1 MAVAYNYAGPKIVD
15 DGLVLYLD
23 AANPNSYN
31 PSTPLI
37 WRDISGNGNNG
48 TLVNGVGY
56 SSANGGSLVFDGVND
71 YIEQTNS
78 LLLGTNFTISLVF
91 KQTATRSDWVRL
103 FGHGNNSQRFW
114 GIWMPSGRNNL
125 LWQSYSNGGQVS
137 SSGYTFNLNTVY
149 NIVLTSEGSTRTFYV
164 NGVLLSTHSTGGTI
178 NYTSHT
184 EKIRIGYAGFHT
196 YFIGSIYNAS
206 IYNKTL
212 TSAEITQN
220 FNATRGRFG
229 L

>member
-1 MAVAYNYAGPKIVD
+1 MAIAYNFAGPRIVS
-15 DGLVLYLD
+15 DGLVLYMD

-31 PSTPLI
+31 FSTPLT
-37 WRDISGNGNNG
+37 WRDISRNRNNG

-56 SSANGGSLVFDGVND
+56 SSANGGNLIFDGND
-71 YIEQTNS
+71 DYTQQTND

-103 FGHGNNSQRFW
+103 FGHGNNGERFW
-114 GIWMPSGRNNL
+114 GIWMPDNRGYL

-149 NIVLTSEGSTRTFYV
+149 NIVLTSAGSTRTFYV
-164 NGVLLSTHSTGGTI
+164 NGVLLSTHSIGGTI
-178 NYTSHT
+178 NYGSTT

-196 YFIGSIYNAS
+196 YFVGSVYNAS

-212 TSAEITQN
+212 TSAEILQN
-220 FNATRGRFG
+220 YNALKERYGI
-229 L
+229 